1 MGEAQV
7 MPSERGMTVSDVV
20 GTARGIYE
28 RVARRLEIDASMVS
42 RVASGKRMSPEIDA
56 ALREELRE
64 LKKKLDIYDREN
76 P

>member
-1 MGEAQV
+1 
-7 MPSERGMTVSDVV
+7 
-20 GTARGIYE
+20 
-28 RVARRLEIDASMVS
+28 MVS
-42 RVASGKRMSPEIDA
+42 GVASGKRMSPEIDA